1 MASVSSKIHIGA
13 PKDQVWEVLSDLG
26 GIYKWN
32 PGVSSSHYTSEQT
45 QGDGATRHC
54 DLESPRGYLEERAL
68 EWRDGEGYVID
79 VYDSNLP
86 IEKNRIEFSL
96 TAEGDG
102 ATVTVTPDYKLKY
115 GLLGSLLDRLWARRQ
130 LQKGFDEMLAGLKHH
145 VETGELV
152 GDKVPA
158 RAGA

>member
-1 MASVSSKIHIGA
+1 MASVSSNIHIGA
-13 PKDQVWEVLSDLG
+13 PKEQVWEVLADLG

-45 QGDGATRHC
+45 KGDGATRHC
-54 DLESPRGYLEERAL
+54 DLVNPRGYLEERAL
-68 EWRDGEGYVID
+68 EWREGEGYVID
-79 VYDSNLP
+79 IYDSNLP
-86 IEKNRIEFSL
+86 IEKNVVTFSL

-102 ATVTVTPDYKLKY
+102 TTVTVTPDYKLKY

-130 LQKGFDEMLAGLKHH
+130 MQKGFDAMLAGLKHH

-152 GDKVPA
+152 GDKLPA

>member
-1 MASVSSKIHIGA
+1 MASVSSKIHIDA
-13 PKDQVWEVLSDLG
+13 PKEQVWEVLADLG

-45 QGDGATRHC
+45 TGDGATRHC
-54 DLESPRGYLEERAL
+54 DLQNPRGYLEERAL
-68 EWRDGEGYVID
+68 EWREGEGYVID
-79 VYDSNLP
+79 IYDSNLP
-86 IEKNRIEFSL
+86 IEKNLVTFSL
-96 TAEGDG
+96 AAEGDG
-102 ATVTVTPDYKLKY
+102 TTVTVTPDYKLKY
-115 GLLGSLLDRLWARRQ
+115 GLLGSLLDRLFARRQ
-130 LQKGFDEMLAGLKHH
+130 LQKGFDAMLAGLKHH